1 MTRKNKRVKKKIS
14 NYIIFMGIF
23 SYIIYNLVISIMNT
37 GIQTYTVKKGQL
49 MESMPERGVMVRTE
63 QVFYSNAQG
72 VPKYLFKEGE
82 RMGSNKN
89 VCEVQ
94 ISLADKKLKE
104 EADTIQRRID
114 IMETGMV
121 YSPNVLTPEKLDR
134 MISVKKHEIK
144 NSFMSGNLIVISR
157 LKKEMLY
164 LMDQKSILYGSFSSA
179 GNKGSITSKITAIR
193 NQMESST
200 KFIKNTFPGEL
211 SLSADGYEIMLK
223 PDRLGELNSQVLNEV
238 QNRNRISK
246 GKDVNEG
253 DPVFKIVNNHY
264 WYMVFVLEQEEAEQ
278 FKKGKGI
285 YIKNEEDMVYGVIKE
300 IYKDKY
306 GKYIMVFKTNSSSAA
321 MHDDRVHEVDIILKN
336 LNGIKIPQRAVIE
349 KDEKKGVYVIS
360 ETGVAV
366 FKELNCILGEN
377 DEYVILDYK
386 KITRDKVKTVNLY
399 DEIILNP
406 GKVKEGRRI
415 R

>member
-1 MTRKNKRVKKKIS
+1 
-14 NYIIFMGIF
+14 MGIF

-49 MESMPERGVMVRTE
+49 VESMPQRGVLLRDE

-89 VCEVQ
+89 VCEIQ
-94 ISLADKKLKE
+94 ISLADRKLKE

-114 IMETGMV
+114 IIETGMV

-134 MISVKKHEIK
+134 MIDVKRHEIK
-144 NSFMSGNLIVISR
+144 NSFMDDNILLIPR

-164 LMDQKSILYGSFSSA
+164 LMDQKSILYGSFSNS
-179 GNKGSITSKITAIR
+179 GDKSSITSKISAIR
-193 NQMESST
+193 NKMESST

-211 SLSADGYEIMLK
+211 CLSADGYEDLLKSDQLGKLDSQMLS
-223 PDRLGELNSQVLNEV
+223 GI

-246 GKDVNEG
+246 GKDVNVG
-253 DPVFKIVNNHY
+253 DPVFKIINNHY
-264 WYMVFVLEQEEAEQ
+264 WYMVFTLEPEEAKL
-278 FKKGKGI
+278 FKKGKGL
-285 YIKNEEDMVYGVIKE
+285 YVKVDGDMIYGVIKG

-306 GKYIMVFKTNSSSAA
+306 GKYIMEFKTNASSAA
-321 MHDDRVHEVDIILKN
+321 VHDVRAHDVKIVLKN
-336 LNGIKIPQRAVIE
+336 LNGIKIPQKAVIE
-349 KDEKKGVYVIS
+349 KKGKKGVYVVS
-360 ETGVAV
+360 ETGVAT
-366 FKELNCILGEN
+366 FKELNCVLGEN
-377 DEYVILDYK
+377 GEYVILDYK
-386 KITRDKVKTVNLY
+386 EITRDKVKTVNLY

-406 GKVKEGRRI
+406 KKVKEGRKI